1 MNIIYLSLYPHIL
14 IIKYQLLIF
23 FLTTPLSFA
32 KIIHEIHYIILYRLK
47 LKEVEVEVVKV
58 KGKRCCG
65 VIYNIFFKTTN
76 KNELAIHNK

>member
-47 LKEVEVEVVKV
+47 VVKV
-58 KGKRCCG
+58 KVKGGKRCCG

>member
-47 LKEVEVEVVKV
+47 VVKV

>member
-47 LKEVEVEVVKV
+47 VVKV
-58 KGKRCCG
+58 KVKVKGGKRCCG